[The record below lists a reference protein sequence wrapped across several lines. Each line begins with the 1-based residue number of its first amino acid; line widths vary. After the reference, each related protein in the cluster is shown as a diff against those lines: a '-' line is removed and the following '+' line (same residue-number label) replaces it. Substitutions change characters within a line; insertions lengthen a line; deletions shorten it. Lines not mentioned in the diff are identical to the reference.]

1 MLLPS
6 TTATKITNHK
16 ITSSANDRM
25 SNVPPQP
32 RLQLLT
38 ERQLVKRHHSG
49 VVISHPA
56 DIPCPPGIVLCRQRQ
71 MRAVEDEFH
80 ASNIFFPADIRQI
93 IPRQRRLFAEDIL
106 KSPHRIVSDIRN
118 HLDLL
123 QLRSLLT
130 VSRSRC
136 GCFTAGRREIHGLT
150 SVISP
155 AHSCLQPLQC
165 ARSCLAT
172 DASSM

>member
-25 SNVPPQP
+25 SNVPPDP
-32 RLQLLT
+32 CLQLLT
-38 ERQLVKRHHSG
+38 ERQLVERQHPR
-49 VVISHPA
+49 VILVETVSV
-56 DIPCPPGIVLCRQRQ
+56 PCPPGIMLGRQRQ

-136 GCFTAGRREIHGLT
+136 GCFTAGR
-150 SVISP
+150 
-155 AHSCLQPLQC
+155 
-165 ARSCLAT
+165 
-172 DASSM
+172 